1 MPTITSPERTSS
13 PTGDE
18 TVEPDIPWI
27 VLVWNDPINLM
38 TYVTWVLQK
47 LFGYPKHKAE
57 RLMMDVHTKGKAVV
71 SHGSREKAELDV
83 FRLHEHGLWATMQQ
97 DK

>member
-13 PTGDE
+13 PSDDA
-18 TVEPDIPWI
+18 TVEPDEPWI

-38 TYVTWVLQK
+38 TYVTWVLQTV
-47 LFGYPKHKAE
+47 FGYPKSKAE
-57 RLMMDVHTKGKAVV
+57 KLMMDVHTKGKAVV
-71 SHGSREKAELDV
+71 SHGSKEKAELDV

-97 DK
+97 DR